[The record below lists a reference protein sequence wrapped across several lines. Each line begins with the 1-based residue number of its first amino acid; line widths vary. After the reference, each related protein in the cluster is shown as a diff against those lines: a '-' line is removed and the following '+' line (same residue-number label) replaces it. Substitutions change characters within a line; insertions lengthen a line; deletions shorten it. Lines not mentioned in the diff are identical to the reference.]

1 MSPHLPVTD
10 RALELAAELRKL
22 PVDSWITVKAAADL
36 LGIHST
42 TAWDAV
48 LALAGAGYLEM
59 TDPWTGK
66 EKIRFRLHPSLR

>member
-1 MSPHLPVTD
+1 MTTKID
-10 RALELAAELRKL
+10 ERALELASELRKL
-22 PVDSWITVKAAADL
+22 PMDSWIHVKAAADL
-36 LGIHST
+36 LGVHPN